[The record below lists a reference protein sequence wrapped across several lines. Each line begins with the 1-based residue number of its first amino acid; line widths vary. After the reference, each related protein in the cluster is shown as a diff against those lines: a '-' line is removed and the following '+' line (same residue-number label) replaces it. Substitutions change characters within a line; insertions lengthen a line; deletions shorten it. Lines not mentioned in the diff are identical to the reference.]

1 MPKLKRILDKHKSHL
16 NKDIMDSGLCFIP
29 SSRAAG
35 ALMAKFSTRPAHRP
49 HQEEEPTGS
58 PTCQPL
64 YLASVCSTNCL
75 NIFYLIETFILILQS
90 KIQYR
95 NSKVQKEVSL
105 IWTSC
110 NNSNYSLLLWASIC
124 WWLVAEILTDAPP
137 VIRKQDFIWE
147 KKFLISNF
155 EFWCKQPGG
164 TKARRGAKFWS

>member
-35 ALMAKFSTRPAHRP
+35 ASMAKFSTRPAHRP

-90 KIQYR
+90 KIQ
-95 NSKVQKEVSL
+95 
-105 IWTSC
+105 
-110 NNSNYSLLLWASIC
+110 
-124 WWLVAEILTDAPP
+124 
-137 VIRKQDFIWE
+137 
-147 KKFLISNF
+147 
-155 EFWCKQPGG
+155 
-164 TKARRGAKFWS
+164 